1 MVAQR
6 LGEGLGYLPRE
17 VRVSLDI
24 VLTEP
29 TCSQEEEQEL
39 VQHFDFEGV
48 VQAAREHNE
57 EFKFDSF
64 KVTNMF
70 FMNLSTRELKAM
82 LNRCKR
88 LEL

>member
-6 LGEGLGYLPRE
+6 LGEVLGYLPRE
-17 VRVSLDI
+17 VQVSLDI

-29 TCSQEEEQEL
+29 TCSQEEYQEL
-39 VQHFDFEGV
+39 IQHFDFEGV
-48 VQAAREHNE
+48 AHAAREHNE